1 MRITI
6 LSSVF
11 AAALL
16 ASPAAAQWSQK
27 QLTGFVEDCVAACND
42 NAKVHSSQK
51 GKRRPYCNC
60 VAADG
65 QKIFTEA
72 DFDEMT
78 RDLQAGKKT
87 QKLTKFNT
95 LAPVCSKRVFSN

>member
-1 MRITI
+1 MNYSGNIRLENERRDLGQLHFAFAPEFTEWKAQEPA
-6 LSSVF
+6 VF
-11 AAALL
+11 
-16 ASPAAAQWSQK
+16 
-27 QLTGFVEDCVAACND
+27 
-42 NAKVHSSQK
+42 
-51 GKRRPYCNC
+51 
-60 VAADG
+60 
-65 QKIFTEA
+65 KIFTEA